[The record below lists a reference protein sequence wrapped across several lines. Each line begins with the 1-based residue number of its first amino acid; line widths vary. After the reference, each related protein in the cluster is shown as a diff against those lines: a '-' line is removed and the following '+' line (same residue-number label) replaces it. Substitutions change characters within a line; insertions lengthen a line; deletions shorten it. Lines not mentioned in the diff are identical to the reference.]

1 MTDLIELNEEQL
13 ETIDSTRDWLMQQI
27 DIDNLVEVEKV
38 DRYCNL
44 LKLFYYL
51 DNDVYA
57 RGPVIEVGNG
67 KQGFIKPNPALA
79 EKNKINGS
87 LLAIE
92 KSFNLERKAEAKRLA
107 EAAKGPDLT

>member
-1 MTDLIELNEEQL
+1 MEEEIKLSKTQL
-13 ETIDSTRDWLMQQI
+13 KTIKDTHEWLMEQV
-27 DIDNLVEVEKV
+27 DKENLVEVEKV

-44 LKLFYYL
+44 LKIFYYL

-67 KQGFIKPNPALA
+67 NQGFIKPNPALA

-92 KSFNLERKAEAKRLA
+92 KSFQLDKKAELKRKK
-107 EAAKGPDLT
+107 EDAKGPKLT

>member
-1 MTDLIELNEEQL
+1 MTDVIELDKKKL
-13 ETIDSTRDWLMQQI
+13 ETIDSTRDWLMEQI

-44 LKLFYYL
+44 LSLFYYL

-107 EAAKGPDLT
+107 EAAKGPELT